1 MLARA
6 AVRLQSAIALAIA
19 LASTA
24 IVLAVA
30 PWWLAVV
37 GPLIGLGY
45 RTAALRPIARRE
57 RLAAAPVPEAWRE
70 LLSKRVPFYGR
81 LTPPARR
88 RFEGDV
94 AVFLGE
100 HRIYGPQ
107 GAEVPEEVKVMIGA
121 GAAMLCH
128 GRPDWEWPHVR
139 DIVVHPTQWN
149 EDGEPGDHH
158 GIAGQ
163 VHMQGPVLFSRKQ
176 IRFGFRKPDGENVV
190 LHELAHVL
198 DMADGSADGSPDRF
212 AWTAVPGWDDMVRSR
227 LKAVRKRQAG
237 PLRAYA
243 GTNSAELFAVAVEVF
258 FEQPGRLR
266 KQDPNLYE
274 ALATLFNLDPDTGA
288 LRQPLPG

>member
-6 AVRLQSAIALAIA
+6 AKRLQSAIAVAIA
-19 LASTA
+19 VVTSVV
-24 IVLAVA
+24 VLAVA
-30 PWWLAVV
+30 PWWMVV
-37 GPLIGLGY
+37 MGPLVGLGY
-45 RTAALRPIARRE
+45 RAAALRPIARRE
-57 RLAAAPVPEAWRE
+57 RLALAPVPDGWRA
-70 LLSKRVPFYGR
+70 LLAKRVPFYGR
-81 LTPPARR
+81 LTPPAQR

-163 VHMQGPVLFSRKQ
+163 VHLQGPVLFSRKQ

-198 DMADGSADGSPDRF
+198 DMADGAADGSPDRF
-212 AWTAVPGWDDMVRSR
+212 AWTAVPGWEDLVRTR
-227 LKAVRKRQAG
+227 LKAARRQKGG

-258 FEQPGRLR
+258 FEQPLRLR
-266 KQDPNLYE
+266 KQDPQLYE
-274 ALATLFNLDPDTGA
+274 ALASLFNLDPDTGA
-288 LRQPLPG
+288 LRRPLPS

>member
-6 AVRLQSAIALAIA
+6 AVRLQSMVALAIA
-19 LASTA
+19 VIATA
-24 IVLAVA
+24 LLVAVA
-30 PWWLAVV
+30 PWWLAVA
-37 GPLIGLGY
+37 GPLLGLGW
-45 RTAALRPIARRE
+45 REAALRPIRRRARLQAE
-57 RLAAAPVPEAWRE
+57 PVPEAWRE
-70 LLSKRVPFYGR
+70 VLAKRVGFYGR
-81 LTPPARR
+81 LGPAGQR

-94 AVFLGE
+94 AVFLAE

-107 GAEVPEEVKVMIGA
+107 GAEVPEEVKLLIAA

-149 EDGEPGDHH
+149 HDGEAGDHH

-163 VHMQGPVLFSRKQ
+163 VHMQGPVLLSRKQ

-190 LHELAHVL
+190 IHELAHVL

-212 AWTAVPGWDDMVRSR
+212 AWTAVPGWDALVKSR
-227 LKAVRKRQAG
+227 LKAVRRRQGG

-243 GTNSAELFAVAVEVF
+243 GTDAAELFAVAVEVF
-258 FEQPGRLR
+258 FEQPARLR
-266 KQDPNLYE
+266 KQDPALYE
-274 ALATLFNLDPDTGA
+274 ALATLFNLEPETGTP
-288 LRQPLPG
+288 RTPLPA

>member
-1 MLARA
+1 MPDSTISPSLTTRI
-6 AVRLQSAIALAIA
+6 LSALRIVESRWAIISVVHLAIEHEPTLTA
-19 LASTA
+19 VVDQDGNTTYKITYVPSIGSIIGQSDILLNVDAAQQIDEDDATPAPRGIEISADQGGAVEAST
-24 IVLAVA
+24 
-30 PWWLAVV
+30 
-37 GPLIGLGY
+37 
-45 RTAALRPIARRE
+45 
-57 RLAAAPVPEAWRE
+57 
-70 LLSKRVPFYGR
+70 
-81 LTPPARR
+81 
-88 RFEGDV
+88 
-94 AVFLGE
+94 GE
-100 HRIYGPQ
+100 T
-107 GAEVPEEVKVMIGA
+107 VMIGA

-128 GRPDWEWPHVR
+128 GRRDWEWPHVR

-163 VHMQGPVLFSRKQ
+163 VHLQGPVLFSRKQ

-258 FEQPGRLR
+258 FEQPARLR